1 MAPPRRATR
10 RRRAVALGWGTVVL
24 AVVLVT
30 AGTIRGC
37 TSAGVA
43 GPRADA
49 SGRLPG
55 APVVVSAEPPTVALG
70 EPSAPALSAGWEE
83 AAETIVA
90 ELRGLLDGRARAG
103 AFAEAQAEA
112 AREDLGRY
120 PPERGQL
127 RRMLLGTEGERARAL
142 AALSVRPVL
151 DDDLAGLVLR
161 SHRPEDDPLIRLLA
175 AEVVAAMPP
184 DVLSRHEEELLR
196 AFAAEENPLV
206 LAVAL
211 PSLEQL
217 AEPRL
222 EQLLRAQLELASA
235 PMLPVLVGLARDRLG
250 ADALA
255 QVGVLVIAPGT
266 ALAAGD

>member
-1 MAPPRRATR
+1 MVPPRRATR
-10 RRRAVALGWGTVVL
+10 RRRSVAVGWG
-24 AVVLVT
+24 AVVVAALLVT
-30 AGTIRGC
+30 GGTIRGC
-37 TSAGVA
+37 SSAGRA

-55 APVVVSAEPPTVALG
+55 ASGVVSGEPPTVALG
-70 EPSAPALSAGWEE
+70 EPSASALSAGWEE

-90 ELRGLLDGRARAG
+90 ELRGLVEGRPRAG

-112 AREDLGRY
+112 SREDLARY
-120 PPERGQL
+120 PPDRSQL

-142 AALSVRPVL
+142 AALSARPVL
-151 DDDLAGLVLR
+151 DDDLAALVLR

-196 AFAAEENPLV
+196 AFAAEENPLI

-217 AEPRL
+217 AAPRL

-235 PMLPVLVGLARDRLG
+235 PMLPVLVGVARDRLG

-266 ALAAGD
+266 ALASGE